1 VLDPTGQVTAVVS
14 ILHDLTEIRELE
26 RRRVEQQLFE
36 SEKLAAVGRLAAS
49 IAHEVNN
56 PLEAIK
62 NALYLM
68 QTNSEGDKNSR
79 FLEIARKETER
90 VSHIIRQM
98 LGFARRPGEVDW
110 VDVNQLLEETMVL
123 LEKKMRQLRIRIV
136 RRFDEELPKIR
147 ARADQLRQ
155 VFLNLIIN
163 AQQAIQGDGEMV
175 ISTFRYEQSLQ
186 PSIVVQISD
195 SGVGIAEDDLNR
207 IFDPFFSTGKKGTGL
222 GLWVTQDI
230 VRQHG
235 GRIEVSSEIGRGTVF
250 SIVLQVESPILED
263 LENES
268 KQSPK

>member
-1 VLDPTGQVTAVVS
+1 
-14 ILHDLTEIRELE
+14 
-26 RRRVEQQLFE
+26 LFE

-68 QTNSEGDKNSR
+68 ETTPDFEQNSR

-110 VDVNQLLEETMVL
+110 VDINQLLEETLVL
-123 LEKKMRQLRIRIV
+123 LEKKMRQQRISITKT
-136 RRFDEELPKIR
+136 FDPKLPQVR

-155 VFLNLIIN
+155 VFLNLILN
-163 AQQAIQGDGEMV
+163 AQQAITSEGEINV
-175 ISTFRYEQSLQ
+175 STSRYEQALQ
-186 PSIVVQISD
+186 PSIIVQLSD
-195 SGVGIAEDDLNR
+195 SGVGIAEDDLAR

-235 GRIEVSSEIGRGTVF
+235 GRIEVSSDIGRGTVF
-250 SIVLQVESPILED
+250 SIVLQVDPPVLDEK
-263 LENES
+263 NAGAAGT
-268 KQSPK
+268 K

>member
-1 VLDPTGQVTAVVS
+1 TAVVS

-68 QTNSEGDKNSR
+68 QSGSEGDKKYR

-90 VSHIIRQM
+90 VSHIIRQL
-98 LGFARRPGEVDW
+98 LGFDRRPGEVDW
-110 VDVNQLLEETMVL
+110 VDVNQVLEETLVL
-123 LEKKMRQLRIRIV
+123 MEKKMRQQRIRIV
-136 RRFDEELPKIR
+136 KQFDEELPRIR

-155 VFLNLIIN
+155 VFLNLILN
-163 AQQAIQGDGEMV
+163 AQQAIEGEGKIV
-175 ISTFRYEQSLQ
+175 VSTSRYEQALQ
-186 PSIVVQISD
+186 PSIIVQLSD
-195 SGVGIAEDDLNR
+195 SGVGIAEGDLAR

-235 GRIEVSSEIGRGTVF
+235 GRIEVSSDIGRGTVF
-250 SIVLQVESPILED
+250 SIVLQVDSPVLED
-263 LENES
+263 KEP
-268 KQSPK
+268 PKTK